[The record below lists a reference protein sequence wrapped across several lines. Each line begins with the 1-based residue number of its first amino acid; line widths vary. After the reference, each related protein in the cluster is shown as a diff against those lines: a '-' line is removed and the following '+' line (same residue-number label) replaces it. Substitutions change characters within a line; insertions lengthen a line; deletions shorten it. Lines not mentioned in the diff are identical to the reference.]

1 VSSNS
6 LACSRS
12 SKAYA
17 TSSASIATAARE
29 TQLTVGTGVALD
41 ATLTLPDGPGKHPA
55 VIGLHPANERSRD
68 HFLFR
73 HLAAVLP
80 PLGIATL
87 RYDRRGDDVPLE
99 LQADDALSAHAA
111 LAARDD
117 IDASRIGLWGFSQ
130 GAWVAPLLAARSS
143 EIAFLVLVASTGVS
157 PAEQMLYGTAKHAH
171 EAGIGHDDVERLVAL
186 RRLIDEWRRGSVTRE
201 RAQAAVDAAADQP
214 WFEHAYVQRV
224 LGDGIWPNMDF
235 DVENVFSRVR
245 VPVLLFYGEE
255 DEWQPIDA
263 SIATWQR
270 AARRAGNTDVTVVR
284 LAGTR
289 HAPTL
294 RGALDQSAIAPEYE
308 RTLLS
313 WLEAHALRS

>member
-1 VSSNS
+1 
-6 LACSRS
+6 
-12 SKAYA
+12 
-17 TSSASIATAARE
+17 
-29 TQLTVGTGVALD
+29 
-41 ATLTLPDGPGKHPA
+41 
-55 VIGLHPANERSRD
+55 
-68 HFLFR
+68 
-73 HLAAVLP
+73 VLP

-111 LAARDD
+111 LATRDD

-130 GAWVAPLLAARSS
+130 GAWVAPLLAARSN

-157 PAEQMLYGTAKHAH
+157 PAEQMLYGTAKHAR
-171 EAGIGHDDVERLVAL
+171 ESGISHHDVERLVAL
-186 RRLIDEWRRGSVTRE
+186 RRLVDDWRRGRVTRE
-201 RAQAAVDAAADQP
+201 RAQAAVDAVADEP

-224 LGDGIWPNMDF
+224 LGDGIWPNMDL

-245 VPVLLFYGEE
+245 VPVLLFYGED

-270 AARRAGNTDVTVVR
+270 SARRAGNTDVTVVR

-294 RGALDQSAIAPEYE
+294 VGALDQSAIAPEYE

-313 WLEAHALRS
+313 WLESHLLRA